1 MYCHYKLSTY
11 IFSYYFTHA
20 CNETTKATSLVFL
33 VILIVWG
40 TASSIAAQSTFEI
53 ELCDFCKA
61 LDTYIPDVGGTK
73 TTTSASGACD
83 VSKCI
88 QSTKFELALNAS
100 KTMRHSIEVN
110 EDAKKLII
118 ETSTSM
124 REAQLLVFE
133 FLGRQVVSDF
143 GSLLNEALSSEG
155 LVDMPAIFTYNALS
169 GLLEIQ
175 YPSCRYEKSIYST
188 LLVVSVVI
196 ILLGIVLQFLQKW
209 KIPVVGEKEDEKSKT
224 QPKNVCG
231 FMNEIG
237 SVSTIK
243 DGAFRFGVMQ
253 ESGAG
258 LRSRVS

>member
-1 MYCHYKLSTY
+1 M
-11 IFSYYFTHA
+11 
-20 CNETTKATSLVFL
+20 
-33 VILIVWG
+33 VWG
-40 TASSIAAQSTFEI
+40 TAPSTAQSTFEI

-110 EDAKKLII
+110 GVAEKLIV

-209 KIPVVGEKEDEKSKT
+209 KIPVVAEIGDEKSKT

>member
-1 MYCHYKLSTY
+1 M
-11 IFSYYFTHA
+11 
-20 CNETTKATSLVFL
+20 
-33 VILIVWG
+33 VWG
-40 TASSIAAQSTFEI
+40 TAPSTAQSTFEI

-73 TTTSASGACD
+73 TTTSASGGCD

-88 QSTKFELALNAS
+88 QSTKFALALNAS

-110 EDAKKLII
+110 GDAEKLIV

-143 GSLLNEALSSEG
+143 GSLLSEALSSEG

-169 GLLEIQ
+169 GMLEIQ

-209 KIPVVGEKEDEKSKT
+209 KVAVVSEIGDENSKIK
-224 QPKNVCG
+224 PKNVCG
-231 FMNEIG
+231 SMNAIG
-237 SVSTIK
+237 PMSTIK

-253 ESGAG
+253 ENGAG

>member
-1 MYCHYKLSTY
+1 MYFHYKLFNY

-20 CNETTKATSLVFL
+20 CNETTKATSLAFL

-110 EDAKKLII
+110 EDAKKLIV